1 MLFCE
6 KEVWVLEWW
15 NNLFK
20 TKYLMNKRERIQAW
34 HWEHGSV
41 GKGNWSS
48 AGGLRF
54 ILQNSPG
61 EKREPIF
68 ISCSLTA
75 TGTKQHVCGHIHLSQ
90 THYIQLVTLPLVR
103 GKFWFDLKTEMHIR
117 AIVKICGSNSH
128 SDIILSSSHNS
139 YIDYSK
145 KLLLW
150 PF

>member
-20 TKYLMNKRERIQAW
+20 TKYLMNNRVNIQAW
-34 HWEHGSV
+34 YWEHGSV

-48 AGGLRF
+48 AWGPRF
-54 ILQNSPG
+54 ILLNLPG

-75 TGTKQHVCGHIHLSQ
+75 IETKQHVCRHIHPNQ
-90 THYIQLVTLPLVR
+90 THYIQLGTLPLVR
-103 GKFWFDLKTEMHIR
+103 GKFWFDLKIEMHIR
-117 AIVKICGSNSH
+117 AIVKNMWLKQSFRYH
-128 SDIILSSSHNS
+128 S
-139 YIDYSK
+139 
-145 KLLLW
+145 
-150 PF
+150 